1 MRINLKSKY
10 AFGTASYLY
19 HIRSSGKKKK
29 KKILTAS
36 SSLAC
41 QAGSG
46 EIMQYLHDGN
56 LISSSQ
62 TDPNHVLLITSPG
75 VGGGGSRAGMQSE
88 GRRSHD
94 VVQGLFGQSCRYTAR
109 SDLGTC
115 AARGFLHLP
124 LTCIMSYLNSKSR
137 LQVWIRRPC
146 TESNHNR
153 LLSHST
159 HVVCSGRY
167 TLVKQFTQREVL
179 LVEVS
184 TGSGQFYSPIAL

>member
-10 AFGTASYLY
+10 AFGTASYLC
-19 HIRSSGKKKK
+19 HIRSPGKKKK
-29 KKILTAS
+29 KKKTFTAS

-75 VGGGGSRAGMQSE
+75 VGWGESRAGMQSE

-94 VVQGLFGQSCRYTAR
+94 AVLGLFGQSCRYTTR

-115 AARGFLHLP
+115 PLKLGCERIFTPAANMHHEWPEL
-124 LTCIMSYLNSKSR
+124 K
-137 LQVWIRRPC
+137 
-146 TESNHNR
+146 
-153 LLSHST
+153 
-159 HVVCSGRY
+159 
-167 TLVKQFTQREVL
+167 VL
-179 LVEVS
+179 LTSVN
-184 TGSGQFYSPIAL
+184 SPTMHWVKP

>member
-1 MRINLKSKY
+1 MHLEQLRISVTSG
-10 AFGTASYLY
+10 AP
-19 HIRSSGKKKK
+19 GKKKK
-29 KKILTAS
+29 IFTAS

-75 VGGGGSRAGMQSE
+75 VRGGESRAGMQSE

-94 VVQGLFGQSCRYTAR
+94 LVQGLFGQSCRYTTR

-115 AARGFLHLP
+115 PPKQETRIFTPAANMHH
-124 LTCIMSYLNSKSR
+124 
-137 LQVWIRRPC
+137 
-146 TESNHNR
+146 E
-153 LLSHST
+153 
-159 HVVCSGRY
+159 
-167 TLVKQFTQREVL
+167 
-179 LVEVS
+179 
-184 TGSGQFYSPIAL
+184 